1 MITKIDTTIMMI
13 LTTKES
19 LGIIKNKTKELKEIR
34 INTMTVLTL
43 GIAIITK
50 INKITETEI
59 KMINNLT
66 KDK

>member
-1 MITKIDTTIMMI
+1 MMI

-59 KMINNLT
+59 KMITNLT

>member
-1 MITKIDTTIMMI
+1 MMI
-13 LTTKES
+13 LITKES

-59 KMINNLT
+59 KMIANLT